1 MSNEERDVLYK
12 SVLTILL
19 VVVAF
24 LEQPYF
30 LAVVITLMV
39 IKQLGHINSTLRNNG
54 DI

>member
-1 MSNEERDVLYK
+1 MSKEDRDVYFRG
-12 SVLTILL
+12 VLL
-19 VVVAF
+19 VLLFVTAF

-39 IKQLGHINSTLRNNG
+39 IRQLGYINSTLRNNG